1 MKRLEGGYTPMSHE
15 QAFAEHAPAPDD
27 RAAAAAAGA
36 SNARLRAG
44 AQVVLVALSFYV
56 AVESLGLGLWT
67 SFGPGPGFFPFV
79 LAIALGLLALAWAA
93 QTRRARA
100 DEDGP
105 AERTDVGHAAA
116 VLGSLVVLAAV
127 MDLAGYQI
135 SVFAFLMFHLKW
147 RAGRSWALSLVLSLA
162 GSVGVYHGFDQG
174 LMVQLPP
181 SAIPLLAGWGL

>member
-1 MKRLEGGYTPMSHE
+1 MSHE
-15 QAFAEHAPAPDD
+15 QAFAEHAPSPDD
-27 RAAAAAAGA
+27 QAAAARA
-36 SNARLRAG
+36 SHARLTAG

-79 LAIALGLLALAWAA
+79 LAIALGLLGLAWAA

-100 DEDGP
+100 GGDGP
-105 AERTDVGHAAA
+105 AAERTDVGHAAA

-147 RAGRSWALSLVLSLA
+147 RAGRSWALSLALSLA

>member
-1 MKRLEGGYTPMSHE
+1 MSHE
-15 QAFAEHAPAPDD
+15 QAFAEHAPAPEDHGQAT
-27 RAAAAAAGA
+27 R
-36 SNARLRAG
+36 SSSARLRTG
-44 AQVVLVALSFYV
+44 AQAVLVVLSLYI

-67 SFGPGPGFFPFV
+67 SFGPGPGFFPFA
-79 LAIALGLLALAWAA
+79 LAIALGLLAVSWAV
-93 QTRRARA
+93 QSTRGRGGA
-100 DEDGP
+100 DDGP

-127 MDLAGYQI
+127 MDLAGYQL

-147 RAGRSWALSLVLSLA
+147 RAGRSWVLSLVLSLA
-162 GSVGVYHGFDQG
+162 GSVGIYHGFDQG

>member
-1 MKRLEGGYTPMSHE
+1 MSHE
-15 QAFAEHAPAPDD
+15 QAFAEHPPAPNEQATAA
-27 RAAAAAAGA
+27 RA
-36 SNARLRAG
+36 SSARLTAG

-100 DEDGP
+100 GEDGP

-147 RAGRSWALSLVLSLA
+147 RAGRSWALSLVLALA
-162 GSVGVYHGFDQG
+162 GSAGVYHGFDQG

-181 SAIPLLAGWGL
+181 SALPLLAGWGL